1 MPNIEINHRTSFHR
15 MRTMSQ
21 SSAASLQ
28 SGDTGVGSCSPPNTT
43 PNNTP
48 TTSTVNLLGG
58 GSGAAPNIHASQMTT
73 MTTSM
78 QKLQGVT
85 NQSPPGLHGVS
96 SISTVN
102 SLSHMGG
109 NVCCYP

>member
-28 SGDTGVGSCSPPNTT
+28 SGDTGVGSCSPPNIT

-48 TTSTVNLLGG
+48 TTTVNMGAM
-58 GSGAAPNIHASQMTT
+58 SGANFHHGGQMVAT
-73 MTTSM
+73 MNKM
-78 QKLQGVT
+78 QHP
-85 NQSPPGLHGVS
+85 NQSPPNMVS
-96 SISTVN
+96 QTQSWNLFRMYKI
-102 SLSHMGG
+102 LQFRR
-109 NVCCYP
+109 CYPPPKSYH